1 MHLVF
6 VFLIFGYVYPV
17 FADNNTPVWPAV
29 WPATNSDEDGGG
41 DTDDCCVE
49 LKTGIQKFGHLRHC
63 AEGCDPSAPPYGGSD
78 FIDCLT
84 DSCTKHCEEDI
95 SGQMDACDNA
105 SFNNRLSTACTSKCS
120 STYKYIPNQ
129 GDFSGVKRAC
139 TDENKTIL
147 KNQLEKECIDKT
159 RQISNLRPG
168 TLICPEGDA
177 SNPKCEEFCTRQVQ
191 NYLKQGC
198 NSDITTKT
206 GFEGCWKALRDQIN
220 TQSLPQ
226 DPSQLVGLGF
236 SWQKCAF
243 GMPCAQ
249 RIANMFNI
257 ALQGCN
263 TLKAQATLC
272 CDDPVKC
279 VDTSKANKALFSDL
293 SASTGMA
300 EKCRLIKETYGEVG
314 NVGQKM
320 ANQCRGKASACVQG
334 CGEQISNNFRN
345 IFHQEC
351 TFDILKEETYDRAK
365 HTCSPDLVKTYI
377 KKYKE
382 ELVTLLAQCE
392 VEGKKSDNLAQSA
405 DSVLKSALSA
415 AQCEEQ
421 ARGGVDIPS
430 PTPSGGTGQVGA
442 LSSNTAGTP
451 IGGINGPTLT
461 WRDSEK
467 KDKPLMG
474 GAGGGAFS
482 SRSLSA
488 GGGSSEGIFKGSSGG
503 NSGGISKGSSEGI
516 FKGSSGGI
524 EGAKQK
530 PGLATSNKEGTLKKG
545 EQVMGGG
552 GADSAASSTVAGAGS
567 LKGKEAGKKPG
578 GKDGKADEGT
588 KEEMDKLSQRQFAK
602 TAGNNQKGKSHW
614 SRIKPRQNLNTRV
627 SSFGSPHDDIFR
639 RISNRIIVLCRREKL
654 YCP

>member
-1 MHLVF
+1 MKLILIF
-6 VFLIFGYVYPV
+6 VFAFYVHIS
-17 FADNNTPVWPAV
+17 FADVCNTQDANYSPRVCQQKGGRIYTGPTKDRCSNYEAKI
-29 WPATNSDEDGGG
+29 ATF
-41 DTDDCCVE
+41 V
-49 LKTGIQKFGHLRHC
+49 HLH
-63 AEGCDPSAPPYGGSD
+63 
-78 FIDCLT
+78 I
-84 DSCTKHCEEDI
+84 
-95 SGQMDACDNA
+95 CDNCTGDNIPGFV
-105 SFNNRLSTACTSKCS
+105 SCLEDACTSYCEEQVSSAMNACASSVDFGKQVNSLCKTKCS
-120 STYKYIPNQ
+120 GNYIYYPNPDEFNDAKQ
-129 GDFSGVKRAC
+129 AC
-139 TDENKTIL
+139 TRENKKTL
-147 KNQLEKECIDKT
+147 ADQLTNYCNTTKV
-159 RQISNLRPG
+159 QAVSNLKPG
-168 TLICPEGDA
+168 ALICPGGDA

-220 TQSLPQ
+220 NQSLPE
-226 DPSQLVGLGF
+226 DPAQLVKRGF

-249 RIANMFNI
+249 RIESVFNT
-257 ALQGCN
+257 ALQQCN
-263 TLKAQATLC
+263 NLKAQATLC

-279 VDTSKANKALFSDL
+279 VDAGKANKALFSDL
-293 SASTGMA
+293 SSASTGMA

-320 ANQCRGKASACVQG
+320 AAQCRGKASACVQS

-351 TFDILKEETYDRAK
+351 TFDILKEETYDPAK

-421 ARGGVDIPS
+421 ARGGVNIPS
-430 PTPSGGTGQVGA
+430 PSPAGGAGQAGTF
-442 LSSNTAGTP
+442 SSNTEGTP
-451 IGGINGPTLT
+451 IGGINEPTLT
-461 WRDSEK
+461 WKDPGK

-474 GAGGGAFS
+474 GAGGGASS

-488 GGGSSEGIFKGSSGG
+488 GGGPSEGI
-503 NSGGISKGSSEGI
+503 SE
-516 FKGSSGGI
+516 GI
-524 EGAKQK
+524 EGAAKQR
-530 PGLATSNKEGTLKKG
+530 PGLATSNKKGTFKKG

-552 GADSAASSTVAGAGS
+552 GAGSAASSTVAGAGS

-578 GKDGKADEGT
+578 GKDGKAGEGT
-588 KEEMDKLSQRQFAK
+588 KEEIDKLSQRQFAK
-602 TAGNNQKGKSHW
+602 TAGNNQKGKPHW
-614 SRIKPRQNLNTRV
+614 TRIKPRQNLNTRV
-627 SSFGSPHDDIFR
+627 SSFGSPHDDIFK
-639 RISNRIIVLCRREKL
+639 RISNRITVLCRQEKL